1 MGSLNQISRS
11 VPHIPYLTTVPELVS
26 HISELE
32 DSEKINE
39 LIETVRSLVETV
51 NKYKEV
57 IDSLIK
63 RGAESSDHSEQVV
76 ELWNKGRLQLRE
88 FTARPVLADMAV
100 KEISYGVATGT
111 GSANEYFIKV
121 STTVISRFTESGQI

>member
-32 DSEKINE
+32 DSEKINK

-63 RGAESSDHSEQVV
+63 RGAESSDHNEEVV

-88 FTARPVLADMAV
+88 FTGAPVLADLAV
-100 KEISYGVATGT
+100 KEIAYRTN
-111 GSANEYFIKV
+111 GSFYVKE
-121 STTVISRFTESGQI
+121 STTTISVFTRASTIT

>member
-32 DSEKINE
+32 DSEKINK

-63 RGAESSDHSEQVV
+63 RN
-76 ELWNKGRLQLRE
+76 LLKR
-88 FTARPVLADMAV
+88 
-100 KEISYGVATGT
+100 
-111 GSANEYFIKV
+111 
-121 STTVISRFTESGQI
+121 